1 MSSTVVLRCSSKFS
15 LQSKSISRC
24 FCHATWWTEFSLK
37 INARWLVLVILREK
51 ISSWGCLRGSGLK
64 LIFHWYAQGLIF
76 HKSLLI
82 SFTEVFLP
90 YTTEKREVFLR
101 GNFGKTSNFG
111 MIRSSTGFVMLIS
124 KICLYQRWVFQNGII
139 KIMFTFDALLRTF
152 SRLTSL
158 YNHVGLLRDQKVK
171 TKI

>member
-1 MSSTVVLRCSSKFS
+1 MGPNNFFDLDDFSNYRSSKYMSSTVVLRCSSKFS

-24 FCHATWWTEFSLK
+24 FCHATWRTEFSLK

-90 YTTEKREVFLR
+90 YTTEKREAFLR
-101 GNFGKTSNFG
+101 GNFGKTGNFG
-111 MIRSSTGFVMLIS
+111 KIRSSTGFFMLIS
-124 KICLYQRWVFQNGII
+124 KICL
-139 KIMFTFDALLRTF
+139 
-152 SRLTSL
+152 
-158 YNHVGLLRDQKVK
+158 
-171 TKI
+171 